1 MTINLNRKD
10 AKKIMT
16 PPLIPSLQDC
26 REGKSRLCRDGEG
39 KKLCVFAFKSFFYNI
54 HNMN

>member
-1 MTINLNRKD
+1 MTIDLNRKD

-16 PPLIPSLQDC
+16 HPLIPSLQAC

-39 KKLCVFAFKSFFYNI
+39 KKLCVFAVICFYNI
-54 HNMN
+54 HNMD